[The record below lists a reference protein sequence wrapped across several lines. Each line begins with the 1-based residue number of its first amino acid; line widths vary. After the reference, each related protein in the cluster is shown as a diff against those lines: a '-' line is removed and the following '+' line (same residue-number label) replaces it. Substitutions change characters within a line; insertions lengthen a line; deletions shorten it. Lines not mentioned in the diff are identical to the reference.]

1 MVKISAFKAIKQ
13 AKRASGQIRTDLK
26 SILEPNSLNSYP
38 LKDYLTRF
46 QELIN
51 DESLYIDNEPAIYVY
66 EHVDG
71 ASSRRGVWV
80 LTEIDE
86 AALSKINEHEQTIAD
101 HAEKIRLYK
110 DFVGIEGQP
119 IILTYSPEKEVAELL
134 DLVMNDQQPE
144 IYQQEDISHRLWKV
158 QNTLLI
164 ARFERAFE
172 DIPTLYVADGHHR
185 LAASVKQEN
194 KWPQLISTVYFS
206 TDQLIIKEFNK
217 FVSPDQKIVTHL
229 LLELINGLFEV
240 SIIPGNIPYRPV
252 HSHQMG
258 MCLNGIWYK
267 LNLKG
272 SQNHLQDQA
281 DTVILQEY
289 ILKPYFKI
297 NDPRQDTRL
306 QNFDPVKGWSKLLDA
321 VAHTKNSVA
330 FTLFPIT
337 ADQFIEYVDQGIC
350 LPPKSTWI
358 EPKLPY
364 GLMIYSSLSGIVADE

>member
-144 IYQQEDISHRLWKV
+144 IYQQEDISHRL
-158 QNTLLI
+158 
-164 ARFERAFE
+164 
-172 DIPTLYVADGHHR
+172 
-185 LAASVKQEN
+185 
-194 KWPQLISTVYFS
+194 
-206 TDQLIIKEFNK
+206 
-217 FVSPDQKIVTHL
+217 
-229 LLELINGLFEV
+229 
-240 SIIPGNIPYRPV
+240 
-252 HSHQMG
+252 
-258 MCLNGIWYK
+258 
-267 LNLKG
+267 
-272 SQNHLQDQA
+272 
-281 DTVILQEY
+281 
-289 ILKPYFKI
+289 
-297 NDPRQDTRL
+297 
-306 QNFDPVKGWSKLLDA
+306 
-321 VAHTKNSVA
+321 
-330 FTLFPIT
+330 
-337 ADQFIEYVDQGIC
+337 
-350 LPPKSTWI
+350 
-358 EPKLPY
+358 
-364 GLMIYSSLSGIVADE
+364 